1 MASMILGPLEEPGH
15 GHHTTGSILWRSLWF
30 LRSVGALS
38 FFSSIKLGSKIDH
51 LTEAPTQNLGDW
63 QATKDLNT
71 MIVMPLGKC

>member
-1 MASMILGPLEEPGH
+1 MA
-15 GHHTTGSILWRSLWF
+15 TTPREAFYGDHWGFSGQF
-30 LRSVGALS
+30 GALS